1 VVVPL
6 AARCVAAAIGALIVL
21 TIWGSVI
28 GTLIVPRPVASSLT
42 RLADR
47 LVVSTYHMLIR
58 PVGDYERRDRILATQ
73 AAAILITQLV
83 GWLGSFLAGFTLVF
97 WPLNGRSIT
106 QVFVDAGSSIFTL
119 GFAEPANTGPAAL
132 VFFAAATGMVV
143 VALQIGYLPTLY
155 SAFNRRETQVALLN
169 ARSGFPAWGPELL
182 ARTQYAL
189 GTDTSTIDTLPDL
202 YRTWEAWAADV
213 AESHTTYLPL
223 VRFRSPLPF
232 SSWVTSLLAV
242 LDSAALMLS
251 LAPEQTQVVPARLCL
266 RGGFSCL
273 GRVARAMGF
282 DVPEEADPEAGI
294 TLTYDQFLE
303 AVNRMDE
310 VKFPRSRDPADA
322 WPDFVG
328 WRVNYERAA
337 YLIAEAI
344 DAVPALWSG
353 PRRHGETPVPPKR
366 PPTGRQRMPRKI
378 TDPSLTSGYAD
389 RMTGTWL
396 SEDEQRTWRAYLR
409 LGSLLPAAL
418 NRQLQHD
425 CGLTLPEYEVLV
437 ALSEAPEQRLRP
449 FQICDA
455 LNWEQ
460 SRLSHQ
466 LTRMERRGLV
476 ARRECPVDG
485 RGAFVALTTGGA
497 EAIREAAPQHA
508 ATVRRLIF
516 DRLSDAQRT
525 AFEEV
530 CSVIIEAL
538 TEQPQP
544 RTPVQS

>member
-1 VVVPL
+1 MVAPL
-6 AARCVAAAIGALIVL
+6 AARCVAAAIGALLVL
-21 TIWGSVI
+21 TSWQSVI
-28 GTLIVPRPVASSLT
+28 GTLIVPRPVASWLT

-47 LVVSTYHMLIR
+47 VVVAVYNAVIR
-58 PVGDYERRDRILATQ
+58 PVHDYKRRDRILATQ
-73 AAAILITQLV
+73 AAAILLTQLV
-83 GWLGSFLAGFTLVF
+83 GWLGIFLAGFTLVL
-97 WPLNGRSIT
+97 WPLDGRSIS
-106 QVFVDAGSSIFTL
+106 QVFTDAGSSIFTL
-119 GFAEPANTGPAAL
+119 GFAEPQDAGPAAL
-132 VFFAAATGMVV
+132 VFLAAATGMVV

-155 SAFNRRETQVALLN
+155 AAFNRRETQVALLN

-182 ARTQYAL
+182 ARAYYAL
-189 GTDTSTIDTLPDL
+189 GSGVSTINTLPDL
-202 YRTWEAWAADV
+202 YLGWERWSADV

-242 LDSAALMLS
+242 MDSAALILS
-251 LAPEQTQVVPARLCL
+251 LSPEQAPVVPARLCL
-266 RGGFSCL
+266 RGGFGCL
-273 GRVARAMGF
+273 GRIARAMGF
-282 DVPEEADPEAGI
+282 DVPDEADPEAGI
-294 TLTYDQFLE
+294 TLTYEQFLD
-303 AVNRMDE
+303 AVSRLRE
-310 VKFPRSRDPADA
+310 VGFPITRDPADA

-328 WRVNYERAA
+328 WRVNYENAA
-337 YLIAEAI
+337 YQIAEAI

-353 PRRHGETPVPPKR
+353 PRRHGESPVPPKR
-366 PPTGRQRMPRKI
+366 PPTGRQRRESPVSEPSPGKI
-378 TDPSLTSGYAD
+378 TDPSLTSGYAG

-396 SEDEQRTWRAYLR
+396 SEDEQRAWRTYLR

-418 NRQLQHD
+418 NRQLARD

-437 ALSEAPEQRLRP
+437 QLSEAPEQRLRP

-476 ARRECPVDG
+476 TRRECPVDG
-485 RGAFVALTTGGA
+485 RGAFVALTTCGA

-525 AFEEV
+525 AFEEA
-530 CSVIIEAL
+530 CSVIIDAL
-538 TEQPQP
+538 TGEP
-544 RTPVQS
+544 